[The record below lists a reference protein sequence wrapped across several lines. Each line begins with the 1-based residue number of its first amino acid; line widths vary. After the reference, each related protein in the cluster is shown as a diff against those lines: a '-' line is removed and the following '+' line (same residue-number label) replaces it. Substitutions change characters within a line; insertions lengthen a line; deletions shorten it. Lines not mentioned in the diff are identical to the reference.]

1 MARYDKSK
9 IFEKAIKAIEDE
21 ELFFIEDIVAFV
33 PIVKQTLYD
42 YFPIDSYEMD
52 TFKAMLNNNKI
63 RVKSKIRKKLFK
75 SEKAA
80 ELLALYRLVS
90 SPEEHRLLNQQYI
103 EQTNEQ
109 KGDIIVRPE
118 RPNDE

>member
-1 MARYDKSK
+1 MYIILNSVIDKCQLLRIQNNARLAIQFSSSKSDVYVSFNFK
-9 IFEKAIKAIEDE
+9 LNVSNPTSA
-21 ELFFIEDIVAFV
+21 
-33 PIVKQTLYD
+33 KQL
-42 YFPIDSYEMD
+42 I
-52 TFKAMLNNNKI
+52 
-63 RVKSKIRKKLFK
+63 KKLFK